1 MKNWINKFFKKKE
14 ELKEQKEHSLLDI
27 DTSQWSDDNKILFAQ
42 TTKMCEQEHKE
53 KAIAYVHK

>member
-42 TTKMCEQEHKE
+42 KTPPLRKFAQFN
-53 KAIAYVHK
+53 